1 MLRELINT
9 CHGFLGVTG
18 RDGGVLE
25 LMQRIAIESMVWTAS
40 DTAYIKQCTCKG
52 DWSLEVTVEC
62 SLMCCIAIDAR
73 KWHEIDTDTSMRHV
87 WER

>member
-1 MLRELINT
+1 
-9 CHGFLGVTG
+9 
-18 RDGGVLE
+18 
-25 LMQRIAIESMVWTAS
+25 MVWTAS